1 MTRARRRTHA
11 RIGPMKPLNRD
22 QAIWLARGA
31 ALGTFLTRVLHAL
44 RAGASGLRD
53 DGRARRALPRRL

>member
-1 MTRARRRTHA
+1 VTRNDFRTPARTSA
-11 RIGPMKPLNRD
+11 IEPSSRD

-31 ALGTFLTRVLHAL
+31 ALGTFLTRVLRAL